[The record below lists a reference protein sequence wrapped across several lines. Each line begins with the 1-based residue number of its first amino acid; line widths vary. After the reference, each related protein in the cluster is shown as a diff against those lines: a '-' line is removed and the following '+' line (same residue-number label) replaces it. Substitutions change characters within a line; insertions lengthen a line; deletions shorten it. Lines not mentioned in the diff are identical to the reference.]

1 MKWRPSS
8 SPYSVTLLLMPH
20 SPPQTKPTLCQEKPI
35 QLLHVA
41 NSLADCLTPQIWL
54 HKYQL
59 WGGSLVRFTYLDSRF
74 YPVLHS
80 VRFNWAPST
89 RTFKY
94 SSVPHGGVLKRLAAD
109 SFTLG
114 CCSKERS
121 WAPAH
126 NNWLFSLHFF
136 QESPQVIPGLAPL
149 PLCPLTFIWRINVKW
164 LLYKNQIPLN
174 TALRAQ

>member
-8 SPYSVTLLLMPH
+8 SPYSVTLLLMSH

-94 SSVPHGGVLKRLAAD
+94 SSVPHGGVLKRLASD

-136 QESPQVIPGLAPL
+136 QESPQVIPGIAPL

>member
-1 MKWRPSS
+1 MKWRPSWF
-8 SPYSVTLLLMPH
+8 PYSVTLLLTSH

-35 QLLHVA
+35 QLLHMA

-59 WGGSLVRFTYLDSRF
+59 WGGFLVRFTYPDSRF
-74 YPVLHS
+74 YLVLYS
-80 VRFNWAPST
+80 VRFSRPPIT

-94 SSVPHGGVLKRLAAD
+94 SSVSHSGVLKWLASD

-126 NNWLFSLHFF
+126 NWLFSLYLFK
-136 QESPQVIPGLAPL
+136 ESPQVIPRIAPL
-149 PLCPLTFIWRINVKW
+149 PLRPLTFIWRINVKW